1 MSEET
6 KGRRAAEILKDEVF
20 LEAEAMAKAK
30 VMQQWEHESD
40 QSKRDALW
48 HQIQALRATRVA
60 LEVLVG
66 RGTTAAHHAQ
76 KESRLNA

>member
-1 MSEET
+1 MNDIT
-6 KGRRAAEILKDEVF
+6 KGEEAARILKNEVF
-20 LEAEAMAKAK
+20 MEAEAMAKAK
-30 VMQQWEHESD
+30 VMQEWEREPD

-66 RGTTAAHHAQ
+66 RGTTAAHKS
-76 KESRLNA
+76 KESRPNA